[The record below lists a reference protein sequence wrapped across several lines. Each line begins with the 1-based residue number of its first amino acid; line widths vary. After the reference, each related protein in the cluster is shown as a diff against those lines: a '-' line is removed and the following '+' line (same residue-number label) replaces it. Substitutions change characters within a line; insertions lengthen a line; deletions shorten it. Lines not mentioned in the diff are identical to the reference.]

1 MSLSRLPEPSLALEP
16 VLDCLEAIALSISQT
31 QSIDDILN
39 TAVREAHKIL
49 QTDRVLICR
58 FQPDGSGVVIN
69 ESVSSS
75 WMPVLNQTIDENSFT
90 SNKVEALRPDSFS
103 AIADIY
109 ASDIQP
115 DYLELLAQFQVRAN
129 LVVPIVENTPTQKPL
144 WGLLI
149 AHHCSEPRQWQPLE
163 VKLLQQIAM
172 QIAIAIG
179 QTKAFE
185 QFQTELAQRQEAEQ
199 ELRRQQEFLHHVIDI
214 SPNLICV
221 KDWEGKFKLVNQ
233 SLANIY
239 ETTVED
245 LVGKTDADFNSHV
258 AEVEHYLQ
266 DDREVMSLLQPKFI
280 PEEIL
285 TSPSGA
291 VHYLQTIKKPLLSPT
306 GRARYVLATAIDITV
321 RKRTE
326 QERDREAAEKHRL
339 FEQIERQNQTLEAK
353 VQERTAQLSLA
364 NEQLKQE
371 VAERTQVQEALQE
384 SEQKFRQLAENIQSV
399 FWMSNLTMSQ
409 IDYISPAYEKIW
421 GRSCAELYALPKS
434 WLDAVHPEDRDRVI
448 AMLTRIREDDYE
460 QEYRI
465 IRPDGEIRWIRDR
478 SFPIRDEAGHVY
490 RVVGIAE
497 DISDAYQQAEQRKRA
512 EEALQESNERI
523 FNILESITS
532 AFFAL
537 NQDGQFT
544 YLNCRAEQFLQE
556 TREELLGKNIWDEF
570 PQLVDSRFYKEYHK
584 AISARVT
591 ITFEDFYEPL
601 NTWFEIH
608 AYPGHDGLGVY
619 FRNINKR
626 KRAEKALRESEA
638 RFRRLFDSNVVGI
651 IFADFRGAITEANDL
666 FLQMVGYTRED
677 LLQGKVRWDEMTPPE
692 YRYLDTLAMEQSK
705 ESGVGTPWEKEFIRQ
720 DGSRVPVLIG
730 GALLDGVDDQA
741 VAFVLDI
748 SDRKRVEEDLRKSEE
763 RWQLVLKGN
772 NDGIWD
778 LNLKTNQVFRSTR
791 YKEMLGYQEHELGDN
806 NDDWK
811 TRIHPDDFERVMQ
824 INQDY
829 LERKIPHY
837 AVEYRQRCKNGN
849 YKWVFGRA
857 QAVWDAAGSPVRMVG
872 STTDIS
878 DRKQA
883 EEALRES
890 EQQFRQIFQEAPIGI
905 SVADF
910 QTHRFLKANPAWCQL
925 LGYSASEL
933 LSLTFD
939 EISHP
944 DDLPEDLHKVKQ
956 IEQGKIDSFRMEK
969 RYRQKNGEFMWANL
983 TVTVLPSQE
992 GKPKLN
998 LAMIE
1003 DITERRQLQTD
1014 LLHSEERFRT
1024 SVENM
1029 LDCFGIYSAIRDHR
1043 GQIVDFLI
1051 EYVNPA
1057 TCTFNRT
1064 SKEDHIG
1071 KRLCELLPSH
1081 RETGLF
1087 DEYCQLVETGQPLV
1101 KESLLFEDTING
1113 QPISGAFDLRA
1124 VKLGDGMAVAWRDIT
1139 ERKQAEDQIKASLLE
1154 KETLLKEIHHRVK
1167 NNLQII
1173 SSLLR
1178 LQSRQIRAQ
1187 QTLGLFKESQNRVQ
1201 AMALIHEKLYQS
1213 SNLAQ
1218 IDFQDYITS
1227 LVGNLCRSY
1236 DTRRHDVTFKI
1247 NVEPV
1252 SLAIDTAIPCGLIIN
1267 ELVTNSL
1274 KYAFPENQA
1283 GEICISLQFGE
1294 SPLNAPLDRENFILT
1309 IRDNGIGLPQDFDF
1323 RNTSSLGLQLMCR
1336 LAKQIGGSL
1345 QHNRSQGTEFKIV
1358 FTKPISN

>member
-1 MSLSRLPEPSLALEP
+1 MPLSRLPEPSLALEP

-31 QSIDDILN
+31 QPLDDILN
-39 TAVREAHKIL
+39 TAVREVHKVL

-58 FQPDGSGVVIN
+58 FQPDGSGVVTN
-69 ESVSSS
+69 ESVSSG
-75 WMPVLNQTIDENSFT
+75 WMPVLNQIIDENNFT
-90 SNKVEALRPDSFS
+90 SHRLEASRSGYFS

-115 DYLELLAQFQVRAN
+115 GYLELLAQFQVRAN
-129 LVVPIVENTPTQKPL
+129 LVVPIVENTPTSLSSTQNPL

-149 AHHCSEPRQWQPLE
+149 AEHCCDPRQWQPLE
-163 VKLLQQIAM
+163 VKLLQQIAV

-185 QFQTELAQRQEAEQ
+185 QLQTELAQQQEAQAKLQDCERFLHSIYDEAANSIQ
-199 ELRRQQEFLHHVIDI
+199 ELRRQQEFLHHVIDS

-233 SLANIY
+233 ALADIY
-239 ETTVED
+239 ETTVEN
-245 LVGKTDADFNSHV
+245 LIGKTDADFNSHA
-258 AEVEHYLQ
+258 AEVEQYLQ
-266 DDREVMSLLQPKFI
+266 DDREVMSSLQPKFI

-306 GRARYVLATAIDITV
+306 GRARYVLTTVIDITV

-371 VAERTQVQEALQE
+371 VAERTQAQEALQE

-399 FWMSNLTMSQ
+399 FWMSNFAMSQ

-421 GRSCAELYALPKS
+421 GRSCTELYALPKS
-434 WLDAVHPEDRDRVI
+434 WLDAVHPQDRDRVI
-448 AMLTRIREDDYE
+448 AMLAKTRQDDYE
-460 QEYRI
+460 HEYRI

-478 SFPIRDEAGHVY
+478 SFPIRDDAGHVY

-497 DISDAYQQAEQRKRA
+497 DISDAYRQTEQRKRA
-512 EEALQESNERI
+512 EEALQESNQRI
-523 FNILESITS
+523 VNILENITS

-544 YLNCRAEQFLQE
+544 YLNWRAEQILQT

-570 PQLVDSRFYKEYHK
+570 PQLMDSRFYQEYHK
-584 AISARVT
+584 ARSERVS
-591 ITFEDFYEPL
+591 ITFEEFYQPL
-601 NTWFEIH
+601 NTWFEVH
-608 AYPGHDGLGVY
+608 AYPGQDGLGVY

-638 RFRRLFDSNVVGI
+638 RFRRLFDCNIVGI
-651 IFADFRGAITEANDL
+651 IFADFRGAITQANDL
-666 FLQMVGYTRED
+666 FLEMVGYTQED
-677 LLQGKVRWDEMTPPE
+677 LLQGKLRWDEMTPPE
-692 YRYLDTLAMEQSK
+692 YHHLDTLALEQSK
-705 ESGVGTPWEKEFIRQ
+705 EPRVATPWEKEFIRQ

-730 GALLDGVDDQA
+730 GALLDGLDEHLI
-741 VAFVLDI
+741 AFVLNI

-778 LNLKTNQVFRSTR
+778 LNLKTNKVFRSTR
-791 YKEMLGYQEHELGDN
+791 YKEMLGYQEHELEDS

-811 TRIHPDDFERVMQ
+811 RRIHPDDFERVIQ

-837 AVEYRQRCKNGN
+837 AVEYRQRCKDGS
-849 YKWVFGRA
+849 YKWVLGRA

-878 DRKQA
+878 DRKLA

-890 EQQFRQIFQEAPIGI
+890 EQHFRQIFQEAPIGI

-910 QTHRFLKANPAWCQL
+910 QTHRFFKANPAWCRI

-933 LSLTFD
+933 LSLTFG
-939 EISHP
+939 EITHP
-944 DDLPEDLHKVKQ
+944 DDLPEDLHNVKQ

-969 RYRQKNGEFMWANL
+969 RYRKKNGEFMWANL

-1003 DITERRQLQTD
+1003 DITERQQV
-1014 LLHSEERFRT
+1014 EE
-1024 SVENM
+1024 
-1029 LDCFGIYSAIRDHR
+1029 
-1043 GQIVDFLI
+1043 
-1051 EYVNPA
+1051 
-1057 TCTFNRT
+1057 
-1064 SKEDHIG
+1064 
-1071 KRLCELLPSH
+1071 
-1081 RETGLF
+1081 
-1087 DEYCQLVETGQPLV
+1087 
-1101 KESLLFEDTING
+1101 
-1113 QPISGAFDLRA
+1113 
-1124 VKLGDGMAVAWRDIT
+1124 
-1139 ERKQAEDQIKASLLE
+1139 QIKASLQE

-1178 LQSRQIRAQ
+1178 LQSRQIRDQ
-1187 QTLGLFKESQNRVQ
+1187 QTLELFKESQNRVQ

-1218 IDFQDYITS
+1218 IDFQEYIAS
-1227 LVGNLCRSY
+1227 LVGNLSRSY
-1236 DTRRHDVTFKI
+1236 ETCCHDVTFKI

-1294 SPLNAPLDRENFILT
+1294 APLNSPLDKENFILT

-1358 FTKPISN
+1358 FAKPISS

>member
-1 MSLSRLPEPSLALEP
+1 MPLSPLPEPSLALEP
-16 VLDCLEAIALSISQT
+16 VLDCLEAIALGISQT
-31 QSIDDILN
+31 QSLDDILN
-39 TAVREAHKIL
+39 TTVREVHKVL

-58 FQPDGSGVVIN
+58 FQPDGSGVVSN
-69 ESVSSS
+69 ESVTSS
-75 WMPVLNQTIDENSFT
+75 WMPVLNQSIDEKSFT
-90 SNKVEALRPDSFS
+90 SNRVEALRPGSFS

-109 ASDIQP
+109 TSDIQP
-115 DYLELLAQFQVRAN
+115 DYLKLLAQFQVRAN

-149 AHHCSEPRQWQPLE
+149 AHHCCEPRQWQPLE
-163 VKLLQQIAM
+163 VKLLQQIAV

-199 ELRRQQEFLHHVIDI
+199 ELRRQKEFLHHVIDI

-233 SLANIY
+233 ALANIY
-239 ETTVED
+239 ETTVEN
-245 LVGKTDADFNSHV
+245 LIGKTDADFNAHA
-258 AEVEHYLQ
+258 AEVEQYLQ

-306 GRARYVLATAIDITV
+306 GRTRYVLATATDITV
-321 RKRTE
+321 RKRAE
-326 QERDREAAEKHRL
+326 QERDREAAEKNRL

-371 VAERTQVQEALQE
+371 VAERTQAQEALQE

-399 FWMSNLTMSQ
+399 FWMSNFAMSQ

-448 AMLTRIREDDYE
+448 AMLAKIRQDDYE
-460 QEYRI
+460 QQYRI

-497 DISDAYQQAEQRKRA
+497 DISDAYRQAEQRKRA
-512 EEALQESNERI
+512 EKALQESNQRI
-523 FNILESITS
+523 VNILENITS

-544 YLNCRAEQFLQE
+544 YLNWRAEQILQT

-570 PQLVDSRFYKEYHK
+570 PQLMGSRFYQEYQK
-584 AISARVT
+584 ATSDRVS
-591 ITFEDFYEPL
+591 ITFEEFYQPL
-601 NTWFEIH
+601 NTWFEVH
-608 AYPGHDGLGVY
+608 AYLGQDGLGVY

-638 RFRRLFDSNVVGI
+638 RFRRLFDCNIVGI
-651 IFADFRGAITEANDL
+651 IFADFRGAITQANDL
-666 FLQMVGYTRED
+666 FLQMVGYTQED
-677 LLQGKVRWDEMTPPE
+677 LLQGKLRWDEMTPPE
-692 YRYLDTLAMEQSK
+692 YRHLDTLALEQSK
-705 ESGVGTPWEKEFIRQ
+705 EPRVATPWEKEFIRQ

-730 GALLDGVDDQA
+730 GALLDGLDEHVI
-741 VAFVLDI
+741 AFVLNI

-778 LNLKTNQVFRSTR
+778 LNLKTNKVFRSTR
-791 YKEMLGYQEHELGDN
+791 YKEMLGYQEHELGDS

-811 TRIHPDDFERVMQ
+811 ARIHPEDFERVMQ

-829 LERKIPHY
+829 LKRKIPHY
-837 AVEYRQRCKNGN
+837 AVEYRQRCKDGS
-849 YKWVFGRA
+849 YKWVLGRA

-910 QTHRFLKANPAWCQL
+910 QTHRFVKANPAWCRI

-933 LSLTFD
+933 LSLTFG
-939 EISHP
+939 EITHP
-944 DDLPEDLHKVKQ
+944 DDLPEDLHNVKQ
-956 IEQGKIDSFRMEK
+956 IEQGKIDNFRMEK
-969 RYRQKNGEFMWANL
+969 RYRKKNGEFMWTNL

-1003 DITERRQLQTD
+1003 DITERQQV
-1014 LLHSEERFRT
+1014 EE
-1024 SVENM
+1024 
-1029 LDCFGIYSAIRDHR
+1029 
-1043 GQIVDFLI
+1043 
-1051 EYVNPA
+1051 
-1057 TCTFNRT
+1057 
-1064 SKEDHIG
+1064 
-1071 KRLCELLPSH
+1071 
-1081 RETGLF
+1081 
-1087 DEYCQLVETGQPLV
+1087 
-1101 KESLLFEDTING
+1101 
-1113 QPISGAFDLRA
+1113 
-1124 VKLGDGMAVAWRDIT
+1124 
-1139 ERKQAEDQIKASLLE
+1139 QIKASLQE

-1178 LQSRQIRAQ
+1178 LQSRQIRDP
-1187 QTLGLFKESQNRVQ
+1187 QTLELFKESQNRVQ

-1218 IDFQDYITS
+1218 IDFQEYIKS

-1236 DTRRHDVTFKI
+1236 DTCRHDVTFKI

-1283 GEICISLQFGE
+1283 GEICISLQLGE

-1345 QHNRSQGTEFKIV
+1345 QHNRSQGTEFQIV
-1358 FTKPISN
+1358 FAKPISN

>member
-1 MSLSRLPEPSLALEP
+1 MPLSRLPEPSLALEP

-31 QSIDDILN
+31 QPLDDILN
-39 TAVREAHKIL
+39 TAVREVHKVL

-58 FQPDGSGVVIN
+58 FQPDGSGVVTN

-75 WMPVLNQTIDENSFT
+75 WMPVLKQIIDENNFT
-90 SNKVEALRPDSFS
+90 SHRLEASRSGYFS

-115 DYLELLAQFQVRAN
+115 GYLELLAQFQVRAN
-129 LVVPIVENTPTQKPL
+129 LVVPIVEKTPTSLSSTQNPL

-149 AHHCSEPRQWQPLE
+149 AEHCCDPRQWQPLE
-163 VKLLQQIAM
+163 VKLLQQIAV

-185 QFQTELAQRQEAEQ
+185 QLQTELAQQQEAQAKLQDCERFLHSIYDEAANAIQ
-199 ELRRQQEFLHHVIDI
+199 ELRRQQEFLHHVIDS

-221 KDWEGKFKLVNQ
+221 KDWGGKFKLVNQ
-233 SLANIY
+233 ALADIY
-239 ETTVED
+239 ETTVEN
-245 LVGKTDADFNSHV
+245 LIGKTDADFNSHV

-266 DDREVMSLLQPKFI
+266 DDQEVMSLLQPKFI

-285 TSPSGA
+285 TSPSGK

-306 GRARYVLATAIDITV
+306 GKARYVLITAIDITV

-371 VAERTQVQEALQE
+371 VAERTQAQEALQE

-399 FWMSNLTMSQ
+399 FWISNFALTQ
-409 IDYISPAYEKIW
+409 I
-421 GRSCAELYALPKS
+421 
-434 WLDAVHPEDRDRVI
+434 
-448 AMLTRIREDDYE
+448 DYE

-478 SFPIRDEAGHVY
+478 SFPIRDDAGHVY

-497 DISDAYQQAEQRKRA
+497 DISDAYRQAEQRKRA
-512 EEALQESNERI
+512 EEALQESNQRI
-523 FNILESITS
+523 VNILENITS

-544 YLNCRAEQFLQE
+544 YLNWRAEQILQT

-570 PQLVDSRFYKEYHK
+570 PQLMDSRFYQEYHK
-584 AISARVT
+584 ARSERVS
-591 ITFEDFYEPL
+591 ITFEEFYQPL
-601 NTWFEIH
+601 NTWFEVH
-608 AYPGHDGLGVY
+608 AYPGQDGLGVY

-638 RFRRLFDSNVVGI
+638 RFRRLFDCNIVGI
-651 IFADFRGAITEANDL
+651 IFADFRGAITQANDL
-666 FLQMVGYTRED
+666 FLEMVGYTQED
-677 LLQGKVRWDEMTPPE
+677 LLQGKLRWDEMTPPE
-692 YRYLDTLAMEQSK
+692 YHHLDTLALEQSK
-705 ESGVGTPWEKEFIRQ
+705 EPRVATPWEKEFIRQ

-730 GALLDGVDDQA
+730 GALLDGLDEHLI
-741 VAFVLDI
+741 AFVLNI
-748 SDRKRVEEDLRKSEE
+748 SDRKRVEEDLKKSEE

-778 LNLKTNQVFRSTR
+778 LNLKTNKVFRSTR
-791 YKEMLGYQEHELGDN
+791 YKEMLGYQEHELGES

-811 TRIHPDDFERVMQ
+811 RRIHPDDFERVIQ

-837 AVEYRQRCKNGN
+837 AVEYRQRCKDGS
-849 YKWVFGRA
+849 YKWVLGRA

-910 QTHRFLKANPAWCQL
+910 QTHRFLKANPAWCRI

-944 DDLPEDLHKVKQ
+944 EDLPEDL
-956 IEQGKIDSFRMEK
+956 R
-969 RYRQKNGEFMWANL
+969 
-983 TVTVLPSQE
+983 
-992 GKPKLN
+992 
-998 LAMIE
+998 
-1003 DITERRQLQTD
+1003 
-1014 LLHSEERFRT
+1014 
-1024 SVENM
+1024 
-1029 LDCFGIYSAIRDHR
+1029 
-1043 GQIVDFLI
+1043 
-1051 EYVNPA
+1051 
-1057 TCTFNRT
+1057 
-1064 SKEDHIG
+1064 
-1071 KRLCELLPSH
+1071 
-1081 RETGLF
+1081 
-1087 DEYCQLVETGQPLV
+1087 
-1101 KESLLFEDTING
+1101 
-1113 QPISGAFDLRA
+1113 
-1124 VKLGDGMAVAWRDIT
+1124 
-1139 ERKQAEDQIKASLLE
+1139 
-1154 KETLLKEIHHRVK
+1154 
-1167 NNLQII
+1167 
-1173 SSLLR
+1173 
-1178 LQSRQIRAQ
+1178 
-1187 QTLGLFKESQNRVQ
+1187 
-1201 AMALIHEKLYQS
+1201 
-1213 SNLAQ
+1213 
-1218 IDFQDYITS
+1218 
-1227 LVGNLCRSY
+1227 
-1236 DTRRHDVTFKI
+1236 
-1247 NVEPV
+1247 
-1252 SLAIDTAIPCGLIIN
+1252 
-1267 ELVTNSL
+1267 
-1274 KYAFPENQA
+1274 
-1283 GEICISLQFGE
+1283 
-1294 SPLNAPLDRENFILT
+1294 
-1309 IRDNGIGLPQDFDF
+1309 
-1323 RNTSSLGLQLMCR
+1323 
-1336 LAKQIGGSL
+1336 
-1345 QHNRSQGTEFKIV
+1345 
-1358 FTKPISN
+1358 